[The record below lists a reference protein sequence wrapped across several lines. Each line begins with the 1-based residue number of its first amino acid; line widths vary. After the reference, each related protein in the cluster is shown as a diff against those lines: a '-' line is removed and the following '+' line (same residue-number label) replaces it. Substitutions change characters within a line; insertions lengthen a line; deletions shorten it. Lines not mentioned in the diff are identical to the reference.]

1 MKGSEN
7 SGQRNS
13 AKKTGS
19 EKQRN
24 SAKKR
29 AAKGSGIQRKKQ
41 AAEFSEGKGQRKA
54 AKFSE
59 KTGQR
64 KTAKFSEKTGSEKQ
78 RNSAKKKNG
87 QRKAAEFS
95 EKKQAAEFL
104 KIPTRTT
111 IICVVPHLRPTH
123 RCRVGCR
130 AHLTAGKSVE
140 IMRTDYTVLSVYCG
154 KRSYMNEHEPIK
166 NQT

>member
-7 SGQRNS
+7 SGQR
-13 AKKTGS
+13 
-19 EKQRN
+19 
-24 SAKKR
+24 
-29 AAKGSGIQRKKQ
+29 KKQ
-41 AAEFSEGKGQRKA
+41 TAEFSEGKGQRKA

-59 KTGQR
+59 KNGQRKAAKFSEKNGQR
-64 KTAKFSEKTGSEKQ
+64 KTAKFSEKKRAAKGS
-78 RNSAKKKNG
+78 G
-87 QRKAAEFS
+87 IQRK
-95 EKKQAAEFL
+95 KKQAAELL

-111 IICVVPHLRPTH
+111 IICVVPHRPTH
-123 RCRVGCR
+123 RCRLGCR

>member
-7 SGQRNS
+7 SG
-13 AKKTGS
+13 
-19 EKQRN
+19 
-24 SAKKR
+24 
-29 AAKGSGIQRKKQ
+29 QRKKQ

-54 AKFSE
+54 AKFS
-59 KTGQR
+59 K
-64 KTAKFSEKTGSEKQ
+64 KKGSEKQ
-78 RNSAKKKNG
+78 RNSAKKRAAKFSEIQREKTGSERQRNSARKNG

-123 RCRVGCR
+123 RCRLGCR

>member
-7 SGQRNS
+7 SGQQKKQTAEFREGKGQRKAAKFSEGKGQRKAAKFSEKKGSEKQRNS

-29 AAKGSGIQRKKQ
+29 AAKGSGIQRKK
-41 AAEFSEGKGQRKA
+41 R
-54 AKFSE
+54 
-59 KTGQR
+59 
-64 KTAKFSEKTGSEKQ
+64 
-78 RNSAKKKNG
+78 
-87 QRKAAEFS
+87 
-95 EKKQAAEFL
+95 AAEFL
-104 KIPTRTT
+104 QIPTRTT

-123 RCRVGCR
+123 RCRLGCR

>member
-7 SGQRNS
+7 SGQR
-13 AKKTGS
+13 
-19 EKQRN
+19 
-24 SAKKR
+24 
-29 AAKGSGIQRKKQ
+29 KKQ
-41 AAEFSEGKGQRKA
+41 TAEFSEGKGQRKA
-54 AKFSE
+54 AKKRTAKSSE
-59 KTGQR
+59 IQR
-64 KTAKFSEKTGSEKQ
+64 KKGQQNSAKFSEKK
-78 RNSAKKKNG
+78 G

-123 RCRVGCR
+123 RCRLGCR

-166 NQT
+166 NQM

>member
-1 MKGSEN
+1 MKKKAAKFSEEN
-7 SGQRNS
+7 GQ
-13 AKKTGS
+13 
-19 EKQRN
+19 QN

-29 AAKGSGIQRKKQ
+29 AAK
-41 AAEFSEGKGQRKA
+41 
-54 AKFSE
+54 FSE
-59 KTGQR
+59 K
-64 KTAKFSEKTGSEKQ
+64 K
-78 RNSAKKKNG
+78 G

-111 IICVVPHLRPTH
+111 IICVVPHLRPMH
-123 RCRVGCR
+123 RCRLGCR

-140 IMRTDYTVLSVYCG
+140 IMRTDYTVLSVYCS
-154 KRSYMNEHEPIK
+154 KRSYMNEQEPTK